1 MLMVHDIG
9 AIPCIGMR
17 KARNARGAQQES
29 ERNLLDLA
37 LQ

>member
-1 MLMVHDIG
+1 MLMDHDIG
-9 AIPCIGMR
+9 EIPCVGMR
-17 KARNARGAQQES
+17 NARNARGAQQGS